1 MVRVEQ
7 PGQIVEH
14 TGPKHGFAKPAQP
27 GDVDAILES
36 GPEISAL
43 EHAIRMAPAGWSF
56 EDEGEGGT
64 R

>member
-1 MVRVEQ
+1 MAHIEQ
-7 PGQIVEH
+7 PGQTVGH
-14 TGPKHGFAKPAQP
+14 SGPKHGFAMPAQP
-27 GDVDAILES
+27 SDVDAILES

-56 EDEGEGGT
+56 EDDGEGGT